1 MTPVKIAQV
10 AAPLR
15 ILVGVDFSRES
26 LRALR
31 ASRALITRCGGSL
44 IVLHVRPASDV
55 RAAVVEERGDLLSR
69 RGVRLRET
77 IAAHYGKRL
86 TALARRRGESWK
98 ILKGRAADQI
108 VREAK
113 RGHHLVAVGSRGRGG
128 VSRLVLGSTVQ
139 ELLRRSPISVL
150 VVSR

>member
-1 MTPVKIAQV
+1 M

-31 ASRALITRCGGSL
+31 AARALHGRCGGSL
-44 IVLHVRPASDV
+44 VVLHVRPSSDV
-55 RAAVVEERGDLLSR
+55 RAAIVEDRGDLLSR

-86 TALARRRGESWK
+86 AALTGRRGESWK
-98 ILKGRAADQI
+98 VLKGGAADQI
-108 VREAK
+108 AREAR

-128 VSRLVLGSTVQ
+128 VSRLVLGSTVE
-139 ELLRRSPISVL
+139 ELLRRSPIPVL